1 MRTPAK
7 LRLASRGTGYQGEG
21 RLLDASKVARTLEST
36 PQTTTIHLN
45 VKGGTRRLKNLKLRR
60 LYQNHLRKGTF
71 YMFKVRKSQE
81 FTLDIWIT
89 SSLVRSY
96 WLDREL
102 VLLQWIE
109 VHSYPKITLS
119 DKDFTLEMLGM
130 KIQLDQWQERKSL
143 ENENQEL
150 RIALFC
156 LTHLPNSVLTLK
168 VK

>member
-1 MRTPAK
+1 
-7 LRLASRGTGYQGEG
+7 
-21 RLLDASKVARTLEST
+21 
-36 PQTTTIHLN
+36 
-45 VKGGTRRLKNLKLRR
+45 
-60 LYQNHLRKGTF
+60 
-71 YMFKVRKSQE
+71 MFKVRKSQE

-119 DKDFTLEMLGM
+119 DKDFPLEMLGM

-168 VK
+168 VQ